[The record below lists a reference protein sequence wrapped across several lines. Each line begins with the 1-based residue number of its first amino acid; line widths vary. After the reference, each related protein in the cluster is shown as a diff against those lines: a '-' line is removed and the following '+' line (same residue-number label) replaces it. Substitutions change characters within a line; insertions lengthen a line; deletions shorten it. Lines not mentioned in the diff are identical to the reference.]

1 MEKIKELD
9 TVALL
14 KNIPSKELR
23 RGDVGTIVTNFS
35 STMAEVEFVDDKG
48 RTTSL
53 VVLNKSDLIKLR
65 LESVPA

>member
-14 KNIPSKELR
+14 KNIPSKKLR
-23 RGDVGTIVTNFS
+23 RGDVGTVVTNFS
-35 STMAEVEFVDDKG
+35 NTMAEVEFVDDKG

>member
-14 KNIPSKELR
+14 KNIPSKKLR
-23 RGDVGTIVTNFS
+23 RGDVGTVVTNFS